1 MSRTTEEA
9 YKTVINTNEKNAPVT
24 TVRNLKATLFP
35 KYIANYILHF
45 LKKKNN
51 SRKTLTLH

>member
-45 LKKKNN
+45 LKKKIIPE
-51 SRKTLTLH
+51 KH